1 MKAIGWVV
9 IAVIMG
15 LIGVSLGA
23 GNVRKPKKIKPPVLI
38 DSIKVDSFTVKI
50 YMSYGKEN

>member
-15 LIGVSLGA
+15 LIGVSLGS
-23 GNVRKPKKIKPPVLI
+23 GSIRKPSKIKPPILI
-38 DSIKVDSFTVKI
+38 DSVKVDSFTVKI